1 MVIYKATN
9 KINGKSYIG
18 QTINSLKQRKRE
30 HIDASNKNKAKIY
43 FHSAIRKYGPENF
56 EWEVLHIGSSTEEL
70 NKLEIFY
77 IGYYDTFLGE
87 GYNLIEGGRNAT
99 PSEETRKKLSIAT
112 KGKNNPNYGN
122 KGIRRSPRTEFKKG
136 MITWNK
142 GKKYPGTGL
151 GGKDNGM
158 YGRRGKDSPA
168 AKPLVIEGV
177 YFYTVYMA
185 AKYFGVH
192 TDTIRNRVRH
202 KTKWLNYSYVV
213 NEGVMPLSK

>member
-1 MVIYKATN
+1 MATN
-9 KINGKSYIG
+9 MVNGKQYVG

-30 HIDASNKNKAKIY
+30 HINASNKNKAKIY
-43 FHSAIRKYGPENF
+43 FHSAIRKYGKDKF
-56 EWEVLHIGSSTEEL
+56 GWEILHNNITNIDFL
-70 NKLEIFY
+70 NRLEIFY
-77 IGYYDTFLGE
+77 IGYYNTFLGE
-87 GYNLIEGGRNAT
+87 GYNLIVGGRNAT
-99 PSEETRKKLSIAT
+99 PSKETRKKLSMLA

-136 MITWNK
+136 MISWNK

-151 GGKDNGM
+151 GGKDNSM
-158 YGRRGKDSPA
+158 YGRCGKDSPV
-168 AKPLVIEGV
+168 AKPLIIDDI

-202 KTKWLNYSYVV
+202 KTKWLDHKYIDNV
-213 NEGVMPLSK
+213 EVMPLSE